1 MSQSSSER
9 APPTWRQVAA
19 VVTGN
24 GLEFYDFLTFSF
36 FAVQIGQ
43 TFFPSKDPVVSL
55 LSSLATFGAGFLTRP
70 VGAFFIGRFAD
81 RAGRR
86 PAMMLSFGLMGVA
99 ITGIALTPSYHQIG
113 FAAPVLA
120 VFFRLLQGFAL
131 GGEVGPSTAYLLEAA
146 PPHRR
151 GFYASLQYM
160 GQDTAVLCA
169 GLMGVLLSSVLS
181 ADGLRDYGWRIA
193 LLVGTVIVPF
203 ALILRRGLAET
214 LEPAAPAATGADQ
227 AKTPIPWRVVIL
239 GFAMLAAGTTANY
252 VLDYMTTYAST
263 TLHMATKLAFGAT
276 VAVGLAGLTCDML
289 GGVLSDRFGRRPVML
304 SFWIAL
310 LAAVGPCFWLIAHF
324 RNLPALMAAT
334 AILSGL
340 LNLSTSAMLTSV
352 TESLPMQVRSGTLAI
367 VYALA
372 ISVFGGSAQFN
383 VAALTHLLHSELA
396 PAFYMGG
403 GVLIGLAAMLM
414 MRESAPVRVGEP
426 ALATSA
432 AAP

>member
-1 MSQSSSER
+1 MSQSSPER
-9 APPTWRQVAA
+9 AAPTWRQVAA

-36 FAVQIGQ
+36 FAVQIGE
-43 TFFPSKDPVVSL
+43 TFFPHKDPTISL

-70 VGAFFIGRFAD
+70 VGAFVIGRFAD

-86 PAMMLSFGLMGVA
+86 PAMLLTFGLMGAA
-99 ITGIALTPSYHQIG
+99 ITGIALTPGYHAIG
-113 FAAPVLA
+113 IAAPILA

-169 GLMGVLLSSVLS
+169 GLMGVLLSNLMS

-193 LLVGTVIVPF
+193 LLVGTLIVPF
-203 ALILRRGLAET
+203 ALVLRRGLAET
-214 LEPAAPAATGADQ
+214 LTPPAPAADGAAR

-239 GFAMLAAGTTANY
+239 GFTLLAAGTTANY
-252 VLDYMTTYAST
+252 VLDYMTTYAAT

-289 GGVLSDRFGRRPVML
+289 GGILSDRFGRRPVML
-304 SFWIAL
+304 VFWVGL
-310 LAAVGPCFWLIAHF
+310 LVAVGPCFWLIAHF
-324 RNLPALMAAT
+324 RNLLALMAAT
-334 AILSGL
+334 ATLSAL

-352 TESLPMQVRSGTLAI
+352 TESLPMQVRSGALSL

-383 VAALTHLLHSELA
+383 VAALTKILHSELT
-396 PAFYMGG
+396 PALYMGV
-403 GVLIGLAAMLM
+403 GVLIGLVAILM

-426 ALATSA
+426 LAVP
-432 AAP
+432 APVT

>member
-1 MSQSSSER
+1 MSQMVSER
-9 APPTWRQVAA
+9 PAPSWRQVAA
-19 VVTGN
+19 VVAGN

-43 TFFPSKDPVVSL
+43 TFFPSKDPAISL

-86 PAMMLSFGLMGVA
+86 PAMLLTFGLMGAA
-99 ITGIALTPSYHQIG
+99 ITGLALTPGYHSIG
-113 FAAPVLA
+113 IAAPVLA
-120 VFFRLLQGFAL
+120 VLFRLLQGFAL

-146 PPHRR
+146 PPGRR

-169 GLMGVLLSSVLS
+169 GLMGVLLSNLLS
-181 ADGLRDYGWRIA
+181 AHDLQVFGWRIA
-193 LLVGTVIVPF
+193 LLVGTAIVPF
-203 ALILRRGLAET
+203 ALLLRRGLAET
-214 LEPAAPAATGADQ
+214 LVPATPAPGEAAK
-227 AKTPIPWRVVIL
+227 AKTPIPWRVVVL

-263 TLHMATKLAFGAT
+263 TLHMATRLAFGAT

-304 SFWIAL
+304 VFWIAL
-310 LAAVGPCFWLIAHF
+310 LVAVGPCFWLIAHF
-324 RNLPALMAAT
+324 RNLAALMAAT
-334 AILSGL
+334 ALLSAL

-352 TESLPMQVRSGTLAI
+352 TESLPMQVRSGTLAL

-383 VAALTHLLHSELA
+383 VAALTHVLHSELT

-403 GVLIGLAAMLM
+403 GVLIGLVAMLL
-414 MRESAPVRVGEP
+414 MRESAPVKVG
-426 ALATSA
+426 A
-432 AAP
+432 AG

>member
-19 VVTGN
+19 VVAGN

-43 TFFPSKDPVVSL
+43 TFFPSKDPTISL
-55 LSSLATFGAGFLTRP
+55 LASLATFGAGFLTRP
-70 VGAFFIGRFAD
+70 IGAFFIGRFAD

-86 PAMMLSFGLMGVA
+86 PAMLLSFSLMGFA
-99 ITGIALTPSYHQIG
+99 ITGIALTPSYHSIG
-113 FAAPVLA
+113 IAAPILA
-120 VFFRLLQGFAL
+120 VIFRLLQGFAL

-169 GLMGVLLSSVLS
+169 GLMGVLLSSILS
-181 ADGLRDYGWRIA
+181 AGDLRDFGWRIA

-203 ALILRRGLAET
+203 ALILRRGIAET
-214 LEPAAPAATGADQ
+214 LVPAAPADDAGP
-227 AKTPIPWRVVIL
+227 KPRTPIPWRVVIL

-263 TLHMATKLAFGAT
+263 TLHMATRLAFGAT

-289 GGVLSDRFGRRPVML
+289 GGVLSDRYGRRPVML
-304 SFWIAL
+304 TFWIAL
-310 LAAVGPCFWLIAHF
+310 LIAVGPCFWMIAHF
-324 RNLPALMAAT
+324 RNLAALMTAT

-383 VAALTHLLHSELA
+383 VAALTHLLQSELT

-403 GVLIGLAAMLM
+403 GVLIGLVAMLM
-414 MRESAPVRVGEP
+414 MRESAPVKLGP